1 MVIMEEGTGSPPYA
15 VPHMGIGA
23 AGDVVISICFI
34 PTLLMRRRRVLPSV
48 AAAQLF
54 KLCRSSSRKCRPN
67 VPFVIAVGLANY
79 ELDVSN
85 WILESN
91 DD

>member
-1 MVIMEEGTGSPPYA
+1 MVIMEEGTGSPPRA

-23 AGDVVISICFI
+23 AGDVVISICSI
-34 PTLLMRRRRVLPSV
+34 PTPLMRRRHVLPRV

-67 VPFVIAVGLANY
+67 VLFVIAVGLGNY
-79 ELDVSN
+79 ELKPS
-85 WILESN
+85 IAEQ
-91 DD
+91 